1 MIAYTAYP
9 FHACPEVFCPDL
21 EDPAYGIVDDGDN
34 RPGTKAVYSC
44 NDNFELVGD
53 YKRYCQ
59 YDGTWDGEAPT
70 CEGRQV
76 EKLVIFYY

>member
-1 MIAYTAYP
+1 M
-9 FHACPEVFCPDL
+9 
-21 EDPAYGIVDDGDN
+21 DDGDN

-70 CEGRQV
+70 CEGREV
-76 EKLVIFYY
+76 EKLVIFNY